1 MYNSKI
7 YIVMIASK
15 KISLLTLI
23 GIIIPF
29 GNIWGPYLVRK
40 LPKNSYI
47 SKFRFRLV
55 IFEILLT
62 VASFLTSVMINVKAV
77 NSGFDVQLIKDSMII
92 LLIHNLV
99 IIVTAI
105 TLAIVMKRLET
116 ENSNKQKQ
124 NDAC

>member
-1 MYNSKI
+1 MFIKKC
-7 YIVMIASK
+7 IVMIASK

-40 LPKNSYI
+40 FPKNSYI

-62 VASFLTSVMINVKAV
+62 VVSFLISVIISVKAF
-77 NSGFDVQLIKDSMII
+77 NSGFDVQLIKDSMIV

-99 IIVTAI
+99 IIATAI
-105 TLAIVMKRLET
+105 TLAIITQRLET
-116 ENSNKQKQ
+116 ADSNKQGQ